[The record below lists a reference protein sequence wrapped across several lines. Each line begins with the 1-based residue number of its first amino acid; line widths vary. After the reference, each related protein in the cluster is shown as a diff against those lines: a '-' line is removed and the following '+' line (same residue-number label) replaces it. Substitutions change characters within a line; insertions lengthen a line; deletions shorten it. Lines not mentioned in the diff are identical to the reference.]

1 MKIVFFVTSI
11 LIFMLPLKADPI
23 ATVYHVTGV
32 TCGKYLN
39 DISTNERY
47 EDAYSWWIAG
57 FITGANLEKER
68 ATTTDAKANDAWIK
82 QFCENNPLEYFLTA
96 AIKLNEQ
103 LEKHKVTQ

>member
-1 MKIVFFVTSI
+1 MKIILFVASI
-11 LIFMLPLKADPI
+11 FIVALPLKAAPI

-39 DISTNERY
+39 DISNNEAY

-57 FITGANLEKER
+57 FLTGTNLERMR
-68 ATTTDAKANDAWIK
+68 ATTTDKHANDAWIK
-82 QFCENNPLEYFLTA
+82 QYCENNPLEYFLTA

-103 LEKHKVTQ
+103 LEKNKVKQ